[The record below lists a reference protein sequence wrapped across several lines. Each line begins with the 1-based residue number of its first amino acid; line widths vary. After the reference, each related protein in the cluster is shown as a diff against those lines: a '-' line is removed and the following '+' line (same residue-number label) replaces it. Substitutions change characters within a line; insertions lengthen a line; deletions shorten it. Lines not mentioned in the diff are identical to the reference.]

1 LKKKGIFDI
10 LSLEMDT
17 LSSLYKSKSKKGD
30 ELTRAHESKLKV
42 DQLEEVIKIWDKKEA
57 K

>member
-10 LSLEMDT
+10 LLLEMDT

>member
-1 LKKKGIFDI
+1 
-10 LSLEMDT
+10 MDT
-17 LSSLYKSKSKKGD
+17 LSSLYKSKD

-42 DQLEEVIKIWDKKEA
+42 DQLEEVIKIWAKKEA